1 LSLPSLYVRHL
12 VYALP
17 IWILVKI
24 VVFRVGKLDRGWWQ
38 YVSVTDL
45 VRVGFGNLIGSALS
59 FVLILLIAPKGFPRS
74 IYLLDLMICF
84 LSTSGIRLAVRMAAE
99 RASRMPHATAAF
111 AAWCSAVVAAVLVAG
126 ELALSGTAPW
136 AVVFPAMVD
145 VHLLIGLGE
154 AAVTVLVVVAIQ
166 RTRPELVD
174 PSAPAAGSL
183 SHRQIF
189 AYGLLISI
197 GLALFVSPF
206 ACAWPDGLE
215 RVAARLGFAHRA
227 VTQPMVAAPLAD
239 YRLPWIR
246 SAPLATSL
254 AGAAGTVIVFILAF
268 VVAGIVAGSGSRPQQ
283 DRRREAP

>member
-1 LSLPSLYVRHL
+1 MGLAAAFVFAAQMLNFPIAGGTSGHL
-12 VYALP
+12 L
-17 IWILVKI
+17 
-24 VVFRVGKLDRGWWQ
+24 
-38 YVSVTDL
+38 
-45 VRVGFGNLIGSALS
+45 GS
-59 FVLILLIAPKGFPRS
+59 VLIAVLLGPAAAVLVLAAVLIVQCLVFADGGLLALGANIFNMGVVGGIGGYAIYIGVRRLVGGPRGVV
-74 IYLLDLMICF
+74 M
-84 LSTSGIRLAVRMAAE
+84 G
-99 RASRMPHATAAF
+99 AAF